1 MIPLYGLLRAVLAL
15 VKSLFAAKASR
26 LEKKYTKAAL
36 AAEAVARQLQTKP
49 GNGQLDPFATAK
61 SHYEFGRLVDHR
73 DRLEEKF
80 LAWQGRAEGVGRAAK
95 SLADWKGRAVPYLCG
110 VIDLGVVLAT
120 LHLLGVPHNLTLDGV
135 KAWAM
140 NLVG

>member
-61 SHYEFGRLVDHR
+61 SHYEFGRLVETR

-80 LAWQGRAEGVGRAAK
+80 LAWQGRAEQVGHAAAK
-95 SLADWKGRAVPYLCG
+95 VAAWKGRAVPYLCG
-110 VIDLGVVLAT
+110 VIDLGLALSA
-120 LHLLGVPHNLTLDGV
+120 LHLLGFPHGLTLDGV
-135 KAWAM
+135 KDWASKF
-140 NLVG
+140 VG